1 MTAEHRQARRLGNPV
16 RVRSLSVAV
25 YIGVCV
31 HGVIRSLGKPGKAEH
46 KRRGCHT
53 APQDVSQNTD
63 DVGTQKEP
71 LPGGGLFLDAVL
83 RENRSHQTFWFGAF
97 FFSPSESRCP
107 TRCVRIYCKK
117 AKTALI
123 PSTVVG
129 GEANGK
135 GHKSERRGNCERA
148 GEAHHSA
155 HAGIGIRP
163 VDRFHQEREAG
174 PCRDSKE
181 HFTEPIAHLH
191 RTIS

>member
-71 LPGGGLFLDAVL
+71 LPGGSLFLDAVL

-107 TRCVRIYCKK
+107 ARCVRIYCKK

-129 GEANGK
+129 GENMEKITNPREEETVNEQERHIIQLMRELGYGQLIVSIKNGK
-135 GHKSERRGNCERA
+135 PVHVETRKS
-148 GEAHHSA
+148 
-155 HAGIGIRP
+155 
-163 VDRFHQEREAG
+163 
-174 PCRDSKE
+174 
-181 HFTEPIAHLH
+181 
-191 RTIS
+191 ISLNP